1 VSTWNPDAKAEPIYA
16 QVIGTWRR
24 THGGADP
31 GDVKA
36 PKAPARPTR
45 TRKPRKAVAR

>member
-1 VSTWNPDAKAEPIYA
+1 MSTWNPDPKTEPIYA
-16 QVIGTWRR
+16 QAIATWRR
-24 THGGADP
+24 THGADP
-31 GDVKA
+31 GEAK